1 MSLYTNKYSKRGQ
14 ALVELG
20 VMGAILIFLMGVLIS
35 YALRSNFQ
43 QRVNQMTFR
52 KAMASAAGSLGV
64 DNVPMGVSHS
74 VIRER
79 YIPDPS
85 SIFGT
90 GPVNPFSASS
100 SVTRDYRAGT
110 SAQNDSELPRTEVD
124 IQGEVHSFRSA
135 GFTTVA
141 NVDEYQIED
150 YYSVF
155 GESNVF
161 IMNESG
167 TYVENNGDNLAKTC
181 AYYGFYECALWS
193 YNSIRI
199 LDYCSGEL
207 YDYGSCHQQ
216 CSDMDGYSGIT
227 DHGKPSYCSN
237 LIDQP
242 LINPS
247 YTQTTNENNQLVVNT
262 SKSSVETKDTFN
274 WDTTTT
280 RTLQPQNAG
289 SIPVSSKVEE
299 KRVDVKNTPW

>member
-1 MSLYTNKYSKRGQ
+1 MSLYTSKYSKRGQ

-64 DNVPMGVSHS
+64 DGVPIGVSHS

-90 GPVNPFSASS
+90 GPVSPFSASS

-110 SAQNDSELPRTEVD
+110 SPENDSELPRTVVD
-124 IQGEVHSFRSA
+124 IQGEEHFFVSA
-135 GFTTVA
+135 GFTYVSD
-141 NVDEYQIED
+141 VDEEAIQD

-155 GESNVF
+155 GQSNVF

-167 TYVENNGDNLAKTC
+167 AYVENNEDNLAKTC
-181 AYYGFYECALWS
+181 VIYGYYECALWS
-193 YNSIRI
+193 YNSIRV
-199 LDYCSGEL
+199 LDYCAGKL
-207 YDYGSCHQQ
+207 YDYGSCYQQ
-216 CSDMDGYSGIT
+216 CNNMLSYSGISARR
-227 DHGKPSYCSN
+227 PSYCSN
-237 LIDQP
+237 LKDQP
-242 LINPS
+242 LINNS
-247 YTQTTNENNQLVVNT
+247 YTQTINEDNQLKVNT
-262 SKSSVETKDTFN
+262 DKSSGVRTTDTFDWN
-274 WDTTTT
+274 TKTT
-280 RTLQPQNAG
+280 RTLQPQNQG
-289 SIPVSSKVEE
+289 SEE
-299 KRVDVKNTPW
+299 HTSEVKENRVDVNNTSW